1 MLLSVISFYP
11 HNTIRADFY
20 PNSISKEIEAGESI
34 PFAQRYLKKLFAL
47 STGER
52 LSRDS
57 DLSNSDSQGF
67 PGSSVVKNVGD
78 PRDTG

>member
-1 MLLSVISFYP
+1 MKRETLKGQSGTSDSTE
-11 HNTIRADFY
+11 NTKS
-20 PNSISKEIEAGESI
+20 PSWT
-34 PFAQRYLKKLFAL
+34 L

-52 LSRDS
+52 LSEDL

-78 PRDTG
+78 PRDKG